1 MTAAPRADSGM
12 LAALVGDGR
21 PPLAVTALGLILAG
35 GFALFL
41 GVTGQFLPHD
51 VGYLAMTPDQLCGVN
66 ECRVVHFMVHDRVS
80 FGGAL
85 VAIGI
90 LYLWLVLFPLA
101 AGERWAW
108 WVLAVSG
115 AEGFLSFLAYLG
127 TGYLDTWH
135 AVATAAL
142 LPCFLIGLIRSRR
155 LLHAESGGTRT
166 RGLGQLC
173 LLAAGCG
180 LVGAGATILTV
191 GMTTV
196 FVPED
201 LQFMGITPNEL
212 NAVNPRL
219 IPLIAHDRAGFGGAV
234 VCCGLLTL
242 GVAWFGRPTLAWR
255 QALAAAGLVGWGCA
269 IGVHPAIG
277 YTDWWHLLPACTGAA
292 LWFVGLLL
300 SCSGKNFASGTRQ
313 GAECESPLVRRREI
327 ESD

>member
-1 MTAAPRADSGM
+1 MPDTPAPPAEPGLLS
-12 LAALVGDGR
+12 ALLGDGR
-21 PPLAVTALGLILAG
+21 PPLAATALGLVLAG

-41 GVTGQFLPHD
+41 GATGQFLPHD
-51 VGYLAMTPDQLCGVN
+51 IGYLAMSSDQLCGVN
-66 ECRVVHFMVHDRVS
+66 ECRVVHFMIHDRVA

-85 VAIGI
+85 IAVGV
-90 LYLWLVLFPLA
+90 LYLWLILFPLA

-115 AEGFLSFLAYLG
+115 AEGFASFLAYLG
-127 TGYLDTWH
+127 YGYLDTWH
-135 AVATAAL
+135 AVATAGL
-142 LPCFLIGLIRSRR
+142 LPCFLVGMVLSRR
-155 LLHAESGGTRT
+155 LLRT
-166 RGLGQLC
+166 GPIPVWFGRPRPGQLC

-180 LVGAGATILTV
+180 LVGGGLTILVV

-201 LQFMGITPNEL
+201 LQFMGVTPAEL

-242 GVAWFGRPTLAWR
+242 GVVWFGRPTRARW
-255 QALAAAGLVGWGCA
+255 QALAVAGAAGWGAA

-277 YTDWWHLLPACTGAA
+277 YNNWWHLLPACAGAA
-292 LWFVGLLL
+292 LWVVGLALDRPRAVT
-300 SCSGKNFASGTRQ
+300 SS
-313 GAECESPLVRRREI
+313 
-327 ESD
+327 